1 MVMLTDLADVLRG
14 AGLPVYEESG
24 WKTRAVSGNFDPRAI
39 MLHHDAS
46 PAGQTSNGSDVIV
59 NGRPG
64 LTGPLSQLWLAYD
77 GTWHICAAGRA
88 NHAGDGQAWGVVR
101 AGYGNTDCVGIETDH
116 TTGEKWTAD
125 QRSSGG
131 VGVAALMSHYGW
143 APENAL
149 TSHKE
154 YAPDRKVDP
163 DPLNMDDA
171 RAAVRTIMDGEVEF
185 MPSVEEIAD
194 EVWSRFKVYGVDG
207 KATLTFG
214 DAMSTIFQAAQDARS
229 DALAIKVC
237 DEVWK
242 RYKVRDDAGNLVPL
256 LDAQQAIL
264 RAVT

>member
-1 MVMLTDLADVLRG
+1 MLTDLADVLRG

-24 WKTRAVSGNFDPRAI
+24 WKSRAVSGNFEPRAI

-46 PAGQTSNGSDVIV
+46 PAGETSNGSDVIV

-77 GTWHICAAGRA
+77 GTWHVCAAGRA

-116 TTGEKWTAD
+116 TTGEKWTPD
-125 QRSSGG
+125 QQSSGG
-131 VGVAALMSHYGW
+131 VGVAALMAHYGW

-154 YAPDRKVDP
+154 YAPTRKVDP

-171 RAAVRTIMDGEVEF
+171 RAAVRRIMEGDVEF
-185 MPSVEEIAD
+185 MPTADEIA
-194 EVWSRFKVYGVDG
+194 EAVWNRYKAYGVDG
-207 KATLTFG
+207 KATTPFG
-214 DAMSTIFQAAQDARS
+214 QAMSTIFQAAQDSRS
-229 DALAIKVC
+229 DALAVKVC
-237 DEVWK
+237 EQVWK
-242 RYKVRDDAGNLVPL
+242 RYQVRDDAGELVPL